1 MPKSNASGKQG
12 YFEYGGT
19 QLYIKSWKGTITTKY
34 ADTTDS
40 ADYDSTSGLV
50 WNSQLPVS
58 AKFEGEIEGN
68 YDLNGNT
75 DTMIGDL
82 IDGTTTP
89 VTVELGITAT
99 EAFGYGTM
107 QVSEFAVETPIEDTV
122 TFTAKVMT
130 SGRFVLGA
138 AP

>member
-1 MPKSNASGKQG
+1 MPKTNASGKQG
-12 YFEYGGT
+12 YAEYSGT
-19 QLYIKSWKGTITTKY
+19 ALYIKSWKGTITTKY

-40 ADYDSTSGLV
+40 ADYDSASGLV

-58 AKFEGEIEGN
+58 AKFEGEIAGN

-75 DTMIGDL
+75 DALLADL

-99 EAFGYGTM
+99 EAFGYGSM
-107 QVSEFAVETPIEDTV
+107 QISEFAVEMPIEDTV
-122 TFTAKVMT
+122 TFTAKIMT
-130 SGRFVLGA
+130 SGKFTLGA